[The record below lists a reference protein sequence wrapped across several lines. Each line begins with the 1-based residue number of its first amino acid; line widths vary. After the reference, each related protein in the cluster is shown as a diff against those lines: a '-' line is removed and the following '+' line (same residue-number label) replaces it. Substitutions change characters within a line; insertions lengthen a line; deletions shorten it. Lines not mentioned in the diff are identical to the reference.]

1 MAAGELLCFGMQK
14 IWAGMSRW
22 RSWCWCCVLSCP
34 CTLTCRV
41 VPKPGQ
47 DRRALL
53 QMTQQLDSKKTPQR
67 ITGKKKG
74 QVHSIY
80 SHNFTS
86 CAHSVEIMKTNFW
99 VSLLF
104 LRLLSVPDSSWV
116 VLARTECCVG
126 RAGTAGKLLAFRF
139 KKCRCNYFLNAAI
152 IRNAFK
158 CCLQTLTIF
167 LSLTEVFK

>member
-1 MAAGELLCFGMQK
+1 MLWNAKNLGWHVSLEELVLVLCPFLPMHTDLQGGTQA
-14 IWAGMSRW
+14 W
-22 RSWCWCCVLSCP
+22 V
-34 CTLTCRV
+34 
-41 VPKPGQ
+41 GQ
-47 DRRALL
+47 ESPVTNDLAIG
-53 QMTQQLDSKKTPQR
+53 QHNNPQR

-104 LRLLSVPDSSWV
+104 LRLLSVSDSSRL
-116 VLARTECCVG
+116 VLARTKCYVG

-139 KKCRCNYFLNAAI
+139 KKCQCNYFLNAAI

-158 CCLQTLTIF
+158 CCLQTVNNY
-167 LSLTEVFK
+167 SVSN